1 MKTQGITKPPGKAA
15 SVRRRTRPLS
25 RGQWSALLAL
35 TLVPAVLIGFK
46 CSGLP
51 GSESVAGALSFRA
64 VPHAMLARLHH
75 LLFTPV
81 GAMVVVFVRLTLG
94 VRVLGPFR
102 SILLAVAFQ
111 VTGTLL
117 GMAFFALV
125 IGVVVCVRPA
135 LKRLKMPYFG
145 RSSAL
150 LAAVAGTIVLATLIG
165 VQAGITE
172 VERLAYFPVVVL
184 TLAGEAFAGTLRRE
198 GIRSALWRATATSLV
213 AAFIAALAG
222 VPLFQDALVRF
233 PEVELW
239 CLAAVILTSRLLA
252 FRVFQSLNPAP
263 VKKRRKKKPAAKSA
277 KAPIGVSIPEP
288 AAPVPVEGVSA

>member
-1 MKTQGITKPPGKAA
+1 MDTPNSNRSTPRVART
-15 SVRRRTRPLS
+15 RRRRRPLS
-25 RGQWSALLAL
+25 TGQCGALLVL
-35 TLVPAVLIGFK
+35 LLVPALLVGFK
-46 CSGLP
+46 VSGLP
-51 GSESVAGALSFRA
+51 GSEAVARALSFGA

-81 GAMVVVFVRLTLG
+81 GAVVVVFVRLTLG
-94 VRVLGPFR
+94 IRVLGPFR

-117 GMAFFALV
+117 GIAFFALV

-165 VQAGITE
+165 VQSGIGE

-198 GIRSALWRATATSLV
+198 GIRSALWRASATSMV
-213 AAFIAALAG
+213 AAFIAALAA
-222 VPLFQDALVRF
+222 VPLLQDALVRF
-233 PEVELW
+233 PEAELW
-239 CLAAVILTSRLLA
+239 CLAAVILVSRFLA
-252 FRVFQSLNPAP
+252 LRVFQSLNPAP
-263 VKKRRKKKPAAKSA
+263 VRKRRKKKSSGKGAASPVAPLAPPTVELVPAQGAS
-277 KAPIGVSIPEP
+277 V
-288 AAPVPVEGVSA
+288 